1 MLDEPG
7 HYSYVSDCMVYELD
21 LFINPLTTEIMEAEI
36 CEGETYNFHGETLY
50 ETGHYSTTLDCKNYE
65 LDLIVNPLPVITM
78 EEEIC
83 ANETYNFFGKKLNKA
98 GHYSTIK
105 DCQAY
110 ELDLSVIPQPELH
123 CSNDTLIEYGSVVQL
138 SASGADSYLWSTGE
152 TTESITVAPKEDMT
166 YTVTGFSENGCK
178 NSMRVNIRVNLENQ
192 QIVMFPNP
200 ASSRL
205 EIYMPFIDAVN
216 VFNLLGEEVFQA
228 NANREAVELDVSQFP
243 NGVYIIQI
251 KQLKNLFY
259 EKLIVQH

>member
-1 MLDEPG
+1 
-7 HYSYVSDCMVYELD
+7 
-21 LFINPLTTEIMEAEI
+21 
-36 CEGETYNFHGETLY
+36 
-50 ETGHYSTTLDCKNYE
+50 
-65 LDLIVNPLPVITM
+65 M

-110 ELDLSVIPQPELH
+110 ELDLSVVTQPELH
-123 CSNDTLIEYGSVVQL
+123 CSNDTIIEYGSVVQL

-228 NANREAVELDVSQFP
+228 NANREAVEMDVSQFP